1 MCNIAIIYIKIMRKI
16 LLLSLAIAGVLL
28 ESCSKSGK
36 KDQGQ
41 TDKYQISR
49 PIIIDT
55 TYNVDYVADINSVKN
70 VEIRARVKGYLE
82 KIHVDE
88 GKTVTKGQVLF
99 SISSQEYTTD
109 LLKAR
114 ALLKSTIAEAKA
126 TELLLQNTK
135 QLVEKKVVSN
145 TELEMAQAKLDAL
158 NAKIEEAQSIEAS
171 AQLKLSF
178 TQIRAP
184 FDGIIDRIPN
194 KVGSLIDEGTLMTS
208 ISDNSEVFA
217 YFNVSEKEYLEFVTD
232 VKAANSATQEVS
244 LILANNL
251 KHPYAGKIE
260 TIEGEFDEST
270 GSIAF
275 RARFANPE
283 KVLKH
288 GATGKIRVTK
298 SIKQGIV
305 IPQKSTFEIQDQI
318 FVYVV
323 DENNKVQMRS
333 FTPKL
338 RMPHLYIVG
347 SGLSTSDKIV
357 YEGIQNIKAGTKIE
371 TELVPMKTIIADL
384 GKQTSTTP

>member
-1 MCNIAIIYIKIMRKI
+1 MRKI
-16 LLLSLAIAGVLL
+16 LLLSLVSAGIALV
-28 ESCSKSGK
+28 SCSKSDK
-36 KDQGQ
+36 KDKDQP
-41 TDKYQISR
+41 DKYQISH
-49 PIIIDT
+49 PILIDT
-55 TYNVDYVADINSVKN
+55 TYNVDYVSEINSVKN

-88 GKTVTKGQVLF
+88 GKTVSKGQVLF
-99 SISSQEYTTD
+99 SISSLEYTTE

-135 QLVEKKVVSN
+135 LLVEKKVVSN

-217 YFNVSEKEYLEFVTD
+217 YFNVSEKEYLEFVSDPKTS
-232 VKAANSATQEVS
+232 KNTPQEVS
-244 LILANNL
+244 LILANNM
-251 KHPYAGKIE
+251 KHPYMGKIE

-275 RARFANPE
+275 RARFINPE

-288 GATGKIRVTK
+288 GATGKIRLTK
-298 SIKQGIV
+298 SVKQGIV

-323 DENNKVQMRS
+323 DENNQVKMRS
-333 FTPKL
+333 FIPKL

-347 SGLSTSDKIV
+347 SGLSTSDRIV
-357 YEGIQNIKAGTKIE
+357 YEGIQNIKVDTKIN

-384 GKQTSTTP
+384 GK